1 MTIDMGKELKR
12 KLVQETNFSGFMD
25 YFFTNFAAKEGFLK
39 RGRVL
44 APPQAQALWQMI
56 GEAHE
61 ASGTKSGVRVSGN
74 LVEIPEMGLIHGAF
88 LLDGQ
93 VAAVVYFSDIAMGM
107 CSVTTDLLAGKTM
120 YMRFGGQLPTNSPP
134 S

>member
-1 MTIDMGKELKR
+1 MTIDMVKELKR
-12 KLVQETNFSGFMD
+12 KLAQETNFPAFMD

-44 APPQAQALWQMI
+44 APPQAQALWRMI

-61 ASGTKSGVRVSGN
+61 ASGAKNRFRVSGN
-74 LVEIPEMGLIHGAF
+74 LVEIPEIGLIHGAF
-88 LLDGQ
+88 LLDGK
-93 VAAVVYFSDIAMGM
+93 VAAVVYFSDLAMGR
-107 CSVTTDLLAGKTM
+107 CSVSNDLQAGKTM
-120 YMRFGGQLPTNSPP
+120 YTRFGGQLPTDSPP